1 MRRIDRA
8 LCLLCILAL
17 LLASCWG
24 EGSQQ
29 EEADYNLYFLSA
41 DGGAHGPALDTEPYL
56 AETGGNTPTPSELV
70 RALIQGPQSEGL
82 ASPFPA
88 GLALRWWEWDP
99 EQEGNLM
106 IGLSEQY
113 SQLSGISLTLA
124 DYCIVLTLS
133 QLDGVETVEIQ
144 SESYGGNYRSHQL
157 LSAEEAVLWDE
168 LALDGQGGRE
178 SVSSRPET

>member
-1 MRRIDRA
+1 
-8 LCLLCILAL
+8 
-17 LLASCWG
+17 
-24 EGSQQ
+24 
-29 EEADYNLYFLSA
+29 
-41 DGGAHGPALDTEPYL
+41 
-56 AETGGNTPTPSELV
+56 
-70 RALIQGPQSEGL
+70 
-82 ASPFPA
+82 
-88 GLALRWWEWDP
+88 
-99 EQEGNLM
+99 M

-178 SVSSRPET
+178 CVSSRPET